1 MIEFLKDIDTTILL
15 FINGLHN
22 PFSDSLMWF
31 LSGKII
37 LIPIIIMTY
46 FILWKK
52 YNWKGLLLITISIIC
67 TIILTDQLSVHL
79 FKEVFLRYRPSHNTE
94 ISPLLHF
101 YEFKPGELYK
111 GGQYGFISSHAANY
125 FGFIGLIAPLFYLRH
140 KAFFAFLVSI
150 GLLIGLSRIYLG
162 VHYPSDV
169 VVGAIFGLIIG
180 IFVYAVIKKNLLKFS
195 IHT

>member
-1 MIEFLKDIDTTILL
+1 MIESLKDIDTAILL
-15 FINGLHN
+15 FINGFHN
-22 PFSDSLMWF
+22 PLADSLMWF

-37 LIPIIIMTY
+37 LVPIILMTY
-46 FILWKK
+46 FFLWKK

-79 FKEVFLRYRPSHNTE
+79 FKEVFLRYRPSHNLE

-101 YEFKPGELYK
+101 YEFKPGELYL

-125 FGFIGLIAPLFYLRH
+125 FGFIGLIAPLFYL
-140 KAFFAFLVSI
+140 KNKGFFTFLVSM

-169 VVGAIFGLIIG
+169 VVGAIFGFAIG
-180 IFVYAVIKKNLLKFS
+180 RLVYAVIKKNLLKFS
-195 IHT
+195 IQK

>member
-1 MIEFLKDIDTTILL
+1 MIEFLKDIDTAILL
-15 FINGLHN
+15 FINGFHN
-22 PFSDSLMWF
+22 PFSDGLMWF
-31 LSGKII
+31 LSGKVI
-37 LIPIIIMTY
+37 LVPIIIITY
-46 FILWKK
+46 FFLWKK

-101 YEFKPGELYK
+101 YEFKPGELYL

-125 FGFIGLIAPLFYLRH
+125 FGFIGLVTPLFYLKHR
-140 KAFFAFLVSI
+140 AFFAFLVST

-169 VVGAIFGLIIG
+169 VVGAIFGFAIG
-180 IFVYAVIKKNLLKFS
+180 MFVYAVIKKNLLKFS
-195 IHT
+195 IQK

>member
-1 MIEFLKDIDTTILL
+1 MIEFLKDIDATILL
-15 FINGLHN
+15 FINGFHN
-22 PFSDSLMWF
+22 PFTDSLMWF
-31 LSGKII
+31 LSGKVI
-37 LIPIIIMTY
+37 LVPIIIITY
-46 FILWKK
+46 FFLWKK

-101 YEFKPGELYK
+101 YEFKPGELYL

-125 FGFIGLIAPLFYLRH
+125 FGFIGLVTPLFYL
-140 KAFFAFLVSI
+140 KNKGFFTFLVSM

-169 VVGAIFGLIIG
+169 VVGAIFGFAIG
-180 IFVYAVIKKNLLKFS
+180 MFVYAVIKKNLLKFS
-195 IHT
+195 IQK

>member
-1 MIEFLKDIDTTILL
+1 MIESLKDIDTAILL
-15 FINGLHN
+15 FINGFHN
-22 PFSDSLMWF
+22 PLADSLMWF
-31 LSGKII
+31 LSGKLI
-37 LIPIIIMTY
+37 LVPIIIMTY
-46 FILWKK
+46 FFLWKK

-101 YEFKPGELYK
+101 YEFKPGELYL

-125 FGFIGLIAPLFYLRH
+125 FGFIGLVAPLFYL
-140 KAFFAFLVSI
+140 KNKGFFTFLVSM

-169 VVGAIFGLIIG
+169 VVGAIFGFAIG
-180 IFVYAVIKKNLLKFS
+180 MFVYAMIKKNLFKFS
-195 IHT
+195 IQK

>member
-1 MIEFLKDIDTTILL
+1 MIEFLKDIDATILL
-15 FINGLHN
+15 FINGFHN
-22 PFSDSLMWF
+22 PLADSLMWF
-31 LSGKII
+31 LSGKVI
-37 LIPIIIMTY
+37 LVPIIIITY
-46 FILWKK
+46 FFLWKK

-79 FKEVFLRYRPSHNTE
+79 FKEVFLRYRPSHNLE

-101 YEFKPGELYK
+101 YEFKPGELYL

-125 FGFIGLIAPLFYLRH
+125 FGFIGLIASLFFLKH
-140 KAFFAFLVSI
+140 KAFFAFLVSM

-169 VVGAIFGLIIG
+169 LVGAIFGFAIG
-180 IFVYAVIKKNLLKFS
+180 RLVYAVFKKNLLKFS
-195 IHT
+195 IQK

>member
-1 MIEFLKDIDTTILL
+1 MIEFLKDIDATILL
-15 FINGLHN
+15 FINGFHN
-22 PFSDSLMWF
+22 PFTDSLMWF
-31 LSGKII
+31 LSGKVI
-37 LIPIIIMTY
+37 LVPIIIITY
-46 FILWKK
+46 FFLWKK

-111 GGQYGFISSHAANY
+111 GGQYGCISSHAANY
-125 FGFIGLIAPLFYLRH
+125 FGFIGLVTPLFYL
-140 KAFFAFLVSI
+140 KNKGFFTFLVSM

-169 VVGAIFGLIIG
+169 VVGAIFGFAIG
-180 IFVYAVIKKNLLKFS
+180 MFVYAVIKKNLLKFS
-195 IHT
+195 IQK

>member
-1 MIEFLKDIDTTILL
+1 MIESLKDIDTAILL
-15 FINGLHN
+15 FINGFHN
-22 PFSDSLMWF
+22 SFTDSLMWF
-31 LSGKII
+31 LSGKVI
-37 LIPIIIMTY
+37 LVPIIIITY
-46 FILWKK
+46 FFLWKK

-101 YEFKPGELYK
+101 YEFKPGELYL

-125 FGFIGLIAPLFYLRH
+125 FGFIGLVTPLFYL
-140 KAFFAFLVSI
+140 KNKGFFTFLVSM

-169 VVGAIFGLIIG
+169 VVGSIFGFAIG
-180 IFVYAVIKKNLLKFS
+180 RLVYAVFKKNLLKFS
-195 IHT
+195 IQK

>member
-1 MIEFLKDIDTTILL
+1 MIESLKDIDTAILL
-15 FINGLHN
+15 FINGFHN
-22 PFSDSLMWF
+22 SFTDSLMWF
-31 LSGKII
+31 LSGKVI
-37 LIPIIIMTY
+37 LVPIIIITY
-46 FILWKK
+46 FFLWKK

-125 FGFIGLIAPLFYLRH
+125 FGFIGLVTPLFYL
-140 KAFFAFLVSI
+140 KNKGFFTFLVSM

-169 VVGAIFGLIIG
+169 VVGAIFGFAIG
-180 IFVYAVIKKNLLKFS
+180 MLVYAVFKKNLLKFS
-195 IHT
+195 IQK

>member
-1 MIEFLKDIDTTILL
+1 MIESLKDIDTAILL
-15 FINGLHN
+15 FINGFHN
-22 PFSDSLMWF
+22 PLADSLMWF

-37 LIPIIIMTY
+37 LVPIIIITY
-46 FILWKK
+46 FFLWKK
-52 YNWKGLLLITISIIC
+52 YNWKGLLLITISITC

-79 FKEVFLRYRPSHNTE
+79 FKEVFLRYRPSHNLE

-101 YEFKPGELYK
+101 YEFKPGELYL

-125 FGFIGLIAPLFYLRH
+125 FGFIGLVAPLFYL
-140 KAFFAFLVSI
+140 KNKGFFTFLVSM

-169 VVGAIFGLIIG
+169 VVGAIFGFAIG
-180 IFVYAVIKKNLLKFS
+180 MFVYAMIKKNLFKFS
-195 IHT
+195 IQK

>member
-1 MIEFLKDIDTTILL
+1 MIESLKDIDTAILL
-15 FINGLHN
+15 FINGFHN
-22 PFSDSLMWF
+22 SFTDSLMWF
-31 LSGKII
+31 LSGKVI
-37 LIPIIIMTY
+37 LVPIIIITY
-46 FILWKK
+46 FFLWKK

-125 FGFIGLIAPLFYLRH
+125 FGFIGLIAPLFFLKH
-140 KAFFAFLVSI
+140 KAFFAFLVSM

-169 VVGAIFGLIIG
+169 VVGAIFGFAIG
-180 IFVYAVIKKNLLKFS
+180 RLVYAVFKKNLLKFS
-195 IHT
+195 IQK

>member
-1 MIEFLKDIDTTILL
+1 MIESLKDIDTAILL
-15 FINGLHN
+15 FINGFHN
-22 PFSDSLMWF
+22 SFTDSLMWF
-31 LSGKII
+31 LSGKVI
-37 LIPIIIMTY
+37 LVPIIIITY
-46 FILWKK
+46 FFLWKK

-101 YEFKPGELYK
+101 YEFKHGELYK

-125 FGFIGLIAPLFYLRH
+125 FGFIGLVTPLFYL
-140 KAFFAFLVSI
+140 KNKGFFTFLVSM

-169 VVGAIFGLIIG
+169 VVGAIFGFAIG
-180 IFVYAVIKKNLLKFS
+180 MLVYAVFKKNLLKFS
-195 IHT
+195 IQK

>member
-1 MIEFLKDIDTTILL
+1 MIEFLKDIDTAILL
-15 FINGLHN
+15 FINGFHN
-22 PFSDSLMWF
+22 PLADSLMWF
-31 LSGKII
+31 LSGKVI
-37 LIPIIIMTY
+37 LVPIIIITY
-46 FILWKK
+46 FFLWKK

-101 YEFKPGELYK
+101 YEFKPGELYL

-125 FGFIGLIAPLFYLRH
+125 FGFIGLVTPLFYL
-140 KAFFAFLVSI
+140 KNKGFFTFLVSM

-169 VVGAIFGLIIG
+169 VVGAIFGFAIG
-180 IFVYAVIKKNLLKFS
+180 MFVYAVIKKNLLKFS
-195 IHT
+195 IQK

>member
-1 MIEFLKDIDTTILL
+1 MIESLKDIDTAILL
-15 FINGLHN
+15 FINGFHN
-22 PFSDSLMWF
+22 SFTDSLMWF
-31 LSGKII
+31 LSGKVI
-37 LIPIIIMTY
+37 LVPIIIITY
-46 FILWKK
+46 FFLWKK

-101 YEFKPGELYK
+101 YEFKPGELYL

-125 FGFIGLIAPLFYLRH
+125 FGFIGLVTPLFYL
-140 KAFFAFLVSI
+140 KNKGFFTFLVSM

-169 VVGAIFGLIIG
+169 LVGAIFGFAIG
-180 IFVYAVIKKNLLKFS
+180 RLVYAVFKKNLLKFS
-195 IHT
+195 IQK

>member
-1 MIEFLKDIDTTILL
+1 MIESLKDIDTAILL
-15 FINGLHN
+15 FINGFHN
-22 PFSDSLMWF
+22 PLADSLMWF
-31 LSGKII
+31 LSGKVI
-37 LIPIIIMTY
+37 LVPIIIITY
-46 FILWKK
+46 FFLWKK

-101 YEFKPGELYK
+101 YEFKPGELYL

-125 FGFIGLIAPLFYLRH
+125 FGFIGLVTPLFYL
-140 KAFFAFLVSI
+140 KNKGFFTFLVSM

-169 VVGAIFGLIIG
+169 VVGAIFGFAIG
-180 IFVYAVIKKNLLKFS
+180 MFVHAMIKKNLFKFS
-195 IHT
+195 IQT

>member
-1 MIEFLKDIDTTILL
+1 MIEFLKDIDATILL
-15 FINGLHN
+15 FINGFHN
-22 PFSDSLMWF
+22 PFSDTLMWF

-37 LIPIIIMTY
+37 LVPIILMTY
-46 FILWKK
+46 FLLWKK

-67 TIILTDQLSVHL
+67 TVILTDQLSVHL

-125 FGFIGLIAPLFYLRH
+125 FGFIGLLAPLFFLKH
-140 KAFFAFLVSI
+140 KAFFAFLVSM

-169 VVGAIFGLIIG
+169 VVGAIFGFAIG
-180 IFVYAVIKKNLLKFS
+180 RLVYAVIKKNLLKFS
-195 IHT
+195 IQK

>member
-1 MIEFLKDIDTTILL
+1 MIEFLKDIDATILL
-15 FINGLHN
+15 FINGFHN
-22 PFSDSLMWF
+22 PFTDSLMWF
-31 LSGKII
+31 LSGKVI
-37 LIPIIIMTY
+37 LVPIIIITY
-46 FILWKK
+46 FFLWKK

-101 YEFKPGELYK
+101 YEFKPGELYL

-125 FGFIGLIAPLFYLRH
+125 FGFIGLIAPLFYLKHR
-140 KAFFAFLVSI
+140 AFFAFLVST

-169 VVGAIFGLIIG
+169 VVGAIFGFAIG
-180 IFVYAVIKKNLLKFS
+180 MFVYAVIKKNLLKFS
-195 IHT
+195 KQT

>member
-1 MIEFLKDIDTTILL
+1 MIESLKDIDTAILL
-15 FINGLHN
+15 FINGFHN
-22 PFSDSLMWF
+22 SFTDSLMWF
-31 LSGKII
+31 LSGKVI
-37 LIPIIIMTY
+37 LVPIIIITY
-46 FILWKK
+46 FFLWKK
-52 YNWKGLLLITISIIC
+52 YNWKGLLLITISITC

-79 FKEVFLRYRPSHNTE
+79 FKEVFLRYRPSHNLE

-125 FGFIGLIAPLFYLRH
+125 FGFIGLIASLFFLKH
-140 KAFFAFLVSI
+140 KAFFAFLVSM

-169 VVGAIFGLIIG
+169 VVGAIFGFAIG
-180 IFVYAVIKKNLLKFS
+180 RLVYAVIKKNLLKFS
-195 IHT
+195 IQK

>member
-1 MIEFLKDIDTTILL
+1 MIDFLKDIDTTILL
-15 FINGLHN
+15 FINGYNN
-22 PFSDSLMWF
+22 PFADSLMWF
-31 LSGKII
+31 LSGKVI
-37 LIPIIIMTY
+37 LIPIIIITY
-46 FILWKK
+46 FFLWKK
-52 YNWKGLLLITISIIC
+52 YNWKGLLLITISIAC

-79 FKEVFLRYRPSHNTE
+79 FKNVFMRYRPSHNLE
-94 ISPLLHF
+94 IGPLLHY

-125 FGFIGLIAPLFYLRH
+125 FGFIGLTAPLFYLKN
-140 KAFFAFLVSI
+140 KAFFAFLVCT

-180 IFVYAVIKKNLLKFS
+180 NFVYAMIKNNLLKFS
-195 IHT
+195 MQT

>member
-125 FGFIGLIAPLFYLRH
+125 FGFIGLIAPLFYLKH
-140 KAFFAFLVSI
+140 KAFFAFLVCT

-169 VVGAIFGLIIG
+169 LVGAIFGFVIG

-195 IHT
+195 IQK